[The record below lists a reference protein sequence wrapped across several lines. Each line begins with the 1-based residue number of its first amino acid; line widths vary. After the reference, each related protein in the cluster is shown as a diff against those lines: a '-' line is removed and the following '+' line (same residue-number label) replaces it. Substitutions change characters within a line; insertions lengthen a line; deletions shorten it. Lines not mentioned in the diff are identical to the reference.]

1 MPAAV
6 TKPPLLLP
14 ALDRA
19 QVEAW
24 RARGRVPLGVD
35 ITALLL
41 ETALCDASFWSPPAA
56 AAATHP
62 AAAAVSQQQ
71 LRMQYA
77 AAIVR

>member
-1 MPAAV
+1 
-6 TKPPLLLP
+6 
-14 ALDRA
+14 
-19 QVEAW
+19 VEVW

-41 ETALCDASFWSPPAA
+41 ETALCDASFWSAPAA
-56 AAATHP
+56 AAAAQHQ